1 MKRSNFAK
9 RLSAIF
15 SSAILSGL
23 ALFQGTAYAQEQG
36 PEKPPEAPPP
46 ATDKTWEQKDWERQS
61 WDQPSKKAAD
71 RRGIDE
77 KVEDFF
83 AHKYSV
89 HTSKDGIW
97 IAPPQ
102 RFDIRL
108 APLPSDGLFQVTREY
123 IELKPLR
130 KEWYGRATGIEYGL
144 AANIGN
150 GYEIGNVHWD
160 FRTGLNLGYY
170 PGPTHEGKTR
180 IESHENSRAGA
191 FVEGSRSFSFGEST
205 ANLITG
211 LSFSRVSGHDIGRGT
226 DARVYTQM
234 DFPALFSKPS
244 VSGDST
250 SLGTFSGT
258 IKGYAGTQTSG
269 AQIGIYFNNL
279 KSDGKGV
286 NFSAGPEVHY
296 DKRDGV
302 SYRFKVRVSP
312 KIW

>member
-9 RLSAIF
+9 RLSAMF

-23 ALFQGTAYAQEQG
+23 ALFQGTAYAQEKA
-36 PEKPPEAPPP
+36 PEKAPEAPPP
-46 ATDKTWEQKDWERQS
+46 ATDTTWEQKSWE
-61 WDQPSKKAAD
+61 QPRSAPAD

-77 KVEDFF
+77 KVDDFF

-89 HTSKDGIW
+89 HTTSKSIW

-108 APLPSDGLFQVTREY
+108 APLPSDGLLQVTREY

-144 AANIGN
+144 TANIGN
-150 GYEIGNVHWD
+150 GYDIGGVDWD
-160 FRTGLNLGYY
+160 FRTGMNLGYY
-170 PGPTHEGKTR
+170 PSPEREGKKR
-180 IESHENSRAGA
+180 LEVHENSRASV
-191 FVEGSRSFSFGEST
+191 FVEGSRNFSFGDST
-205 ANLITG
+205 AYLITG
-211 LSFSRVSGHDIGRGT
+211 VSFNRVSGNEIGRGT
-226 DARVYTQM
+226 DTRVYTQM

-258 IKGYAGTQTSG
+258 VKGYAGTQTSG

-312 KIW
+312 KFW